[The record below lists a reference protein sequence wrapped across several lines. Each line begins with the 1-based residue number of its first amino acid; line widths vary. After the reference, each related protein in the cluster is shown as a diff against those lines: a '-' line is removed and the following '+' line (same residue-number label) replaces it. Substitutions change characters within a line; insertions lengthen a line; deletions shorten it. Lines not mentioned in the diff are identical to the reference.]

1 VTRHGG
7 MIARAPE
14 NEKPRSRI
22 LPE

>member
-1 VTRHGG
+1 VTRHEG
-7 MIARAPE
+7 MIARAPA